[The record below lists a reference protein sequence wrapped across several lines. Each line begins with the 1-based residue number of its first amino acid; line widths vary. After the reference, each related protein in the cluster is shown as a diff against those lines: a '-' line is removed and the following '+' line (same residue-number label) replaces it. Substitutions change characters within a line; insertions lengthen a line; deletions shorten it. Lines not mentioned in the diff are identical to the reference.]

1 MDKLSGD
8 MNYELL
14 MKGIDGEVWS
24 LDLPLDAPAM
34 NYQTNNLAELKDRNA
49 SYSQRIS
56 LPRTTHNEQ
65 AFQFSFVIGS
75 GSYVPYMRF
84 PCQLFYEGAL
94 ISPVGAVLN
103 IVDVSDESIGIQ
115 IIGATADLFDTL
127 NNTDAKD
134 PGDGMFLLKW
144 YTDTMGQIERRLVG
158 PEGVKVLY
166 FWLYA
171 TLQKN
176 PNIPP
181 ISMEAIQ
188 QVRELD
194 KFYPHLNWYDLVT
207 WIFAREGYSLETDV
221 DPVDRDEMF
230 LPCTYPVLA
239 DNPNA
244 PKASGTGWI
253 QDPPIGTT
261 VGVVWQGFPG
271 VTLSDPV
278 AGRLLMGTVAGTFN
292 WMTLW
297 DTTITFSFSWSNISA
312 IRNGSVAVQVTH
324 YKNDGTSAIVLIRSW
339 SSGSSGSA
347 SVNIPMEAGEHIL
360 VSGSL
365 ATVNPSANQYDMRFP
380 VSITAPPVPETSP
393 GDKPQPGLT
402 YDLLASTGFK
412 SLGDIVK
419 AFFQLFGLTID
430 VNPATKVARAYSVQ
444 EFYNRRSSSGKNWS
458 DKLIKGKDT
467 KLTFQLS
474 NYAQSNEIKLEDN
487 KDNNVTDSYK
497 FSIPDVN
504 LQPTKLLFQIGF
516 LAGLNQTL
524 YDEDTT
530 DKVHTI
536 ANYPIWTVNR
546 GRVENGEM
554 TETTWEYN
562 ALSKPMVVHVNKS
575 DYMWPQVS
583 VGYTL
588 IRVRLFTAYFK
599 NLNYY
604 VPKYYDK
611 LINNILKRPKILQ
624 TQILLDSL
632 DIQSLDLFDPI
643 WLEEPG
649 FWFYVSKINNFQA
662 EKITKVDL
670 IRM

>member
-1 MDKLSGD
+1 

-24 LDLPLDAPAM
+24 LDLPFDAPAM
-34 NYQTNNLAELKDRNA
+34 NYQINNLAELKDRNA
-49 SYSQRIS
+49 LYSQRIS

-75 GSYVPYMRF
+75 GSYVPYMKF
-84 PCQLFYEGAL
+84 PCQLFCEGAL
-94 ISPVGAVLN
+94 ISPAGAVLN
-103 IVDVSDESIGIQ
+103 IIDVSDTSIGIQ
-115 IIGATADLFDTL
+115 ILGATADLFDTL

-134 PGDGMFLLKW
+134 PGTGMFLLKW
-144 YTDTMGQIERRLVG
+144 YTDTMGQAERYLSG
-158 PEGVKVLY
+158 PEESKVLY

-176 PNIPP
+176 PNVPP
-181 ISMEAIQ
+181 ISMEAIR

-207 WIFAREGYSLETDV
+207 WIFDRAGYSLETDV
-221 DPVDRDEMF
+221 DPVDRSEMF

-239 DNPNA
+239 DNPKA
-244 PKASGTGWI
+244 PKASGTGWV
-253 QDPPIGTT
+253 QDPPVGTK
-261 VGVVWQGFPG
+261 VGVIWEGYPG

-278 AGRLLMGTVAGTFN
+278 AGRLIIDPESETFS

-312 IRNGSVAVQVTH
+312 IQNGSVAVKVTH
-324 YKNDGTSAIVLIRSW
+324 YKNDGTSAVVLNRSW
-339 SSGSSGSA
+339 TSGSSGSV
-347 SVNIPMEAGEHIL
+347 SVDIPMEAGEHIL
-360 VSGSL
+360 VSGTLDVIRRPAS
-365 ATVNPSANQYDMRFP
+365 QFDMRFP
-380 VSITAPPVPETSP
+380 VSITAPPVPGTSP

-430 VNPATKVARAYSVQ
+430 VNPATKVARAYSVR

-458 DKLIKGKDT
+458 DKLIEGKDT

-474 NYAQSNEIKLEDN
+474 SYAQTNEIKLEDN

-516 LAGLNQTL
+516 LAGLNQGL
-524 YDEDTT
+524 YDWDTT
-530 DKVHTI
+530 NKVHTL
-536 ANYPIWTVNR
+536 ANYPIWTINR
-546 GRVENGEM
+546 GRMENGEM

-562 ALSKPMVVHVNKS
+562 ALSKPTVVHINKS

-588 IRVRLFTAYFK
+588 TRVRLYTAYFK

-632 DIQSLDLFDPI
+632 DIQSLDLFNPI
-643 WLEEPG
+643 WLEEHG

-662 EKITKVDL
+662 GKITKVDL

>member
-1 MDKLSGD
+1 

-14 MKGIDGEVWS
+14 MKGIDGKVWS

-34 NYQTNNLAELKDRNA
+34 NYQINNLAELKDRNA
-49 SYSQRIS
+49 SYSQRIN

-65 AFQFSFVIGS
+65 AFQFSFVVGS
-75 GSYVPYMRF
+75 GSGVPYMKF

-94 ISPVGAVLN
+94 ISPAGAVLS
-103 IVDVSDESIGIQ
+103 IVDVSDTSIGVQ
-115 IIGATADLFDTL
+115 ILGATVDLFDTL

-144 YTDTMGQIERRLVG
+144 YTDTMGQTERYLSG
-158 PEGVKVLY
+158 PEKAKVLY

-176 PNIPP
+176 PNFPP
-181 ISMEAIQ
+181 IAMEAIR
-188 QVRELD
+188 QVSEMD

-207 WIFAREGYSLETDV
+207 WIFDQAGYSLETDV
-221 DPVDRDEMF
+221 DLVDRAEMF

-239 DNPNA
+239 DNPKA
-244 PKASGTGWI
+244 PKASGIGWI
-253 QDPPIGTT
+253 RNPPIGTT
-261 VGVVWQGFPG
+261 GVTWKGSPG

-278 AGRLLMGTVAGTFN
+278 AGRLTIDPVPGSFN

-297 DTTITFSFSWSNISA
+297 DTTITFKLSWSNISA
-312 IRNGSVAVQVTH
+312 IQKSSVAVKVTH
-324 YKNDGTSAIVLIRSW
+324 YKNDGTSAVVLTRSW

-347 SVNIPMEAGEHIL
+347 SVDIQMEAGEHIL
-360 VSGSL
+360 VSGTL
-365 ATVNPSANQYDMRFP
+365 AMVVNPVNSFDMRFL

-419 AFFQLFGLTID
+419 AFVQLFGLTVD
-430 VNPATKVARAYSVQ
+430 VNPVTKVARAYSMQ

-474 NYAQSNEIKLEDN
+474 SYAQSNEIKLEDN

-516 LAGLNQTL
+516 LAGLNQRLHDSDITNKAHTL
-524 YDEDTT
+524 
-530 DKVHTI
+530 

-546 GRVENGEM
+546 GRMENGEM

-562 ALSKPMVVHVNKS
+562 VLSKPMVVHIDKS
-575 DYMWPQVS
+575 DFMRPKVK
-583 VGYTL
+583 VGRTL
-588 IRVRLFTAYFK
+588 TQVRLYTAYFK
-599 NLNYY
+599 KLKYY

-611 LINNILKRPKILQ
+611 LINNILKSPKILQ
-624 TQILLDSL
+624 VQILLDSL
-632 DIQSLDLFDPI
+632 DIQSLDLFNPI
-643 WLEEPG
+643 WLEEHG

-662 EKITKVDL
+662 GKIPKVDL

>member
-1 MDKLSGD
+1 

-14 MKGIDGEVWS
+14 MKGIDGKVWS

-34 NYQTNNLAELKDRNA
+34 NYQINNLAELKDRNA

-65 AFQFSFVIGS
+65 AFQFSFVVGS
-75 GSYVPYMRF
+75 GSSVPYMKF

-94 ISPVGAVLN
+94 ISPAGAVLN
-103 IVDVSDESIGIQ
+103 IVDVSDTSIGVQ
-115 IIGATADLFDTL
+115 ILGATVDLFDTL

-144 YTDTMGQIERRLVG
+144 YTDTMGQTERYLSG
-158 PEGVKVLY
+158 PEKAKVLY

-176 PNIPP
+176 PNFPP
-181 ISMEAIQ
+181 SAMEAIR
-188 QVRELD
+188 QVSELD

-207 WIFAREGYSLETDV
+207 WIFDRAGYSLETDV
-221 DPVDRDEMF
+221 DPVDRAEMF

-239 DNPNA
+239 DNPEA
-244 PKASGTGWI
+244 PKASGIGWI
-253 QDPPIGTT
+253 RNPSIGTT
-261 VGVVWQGFPG
+261 GVTWKGSPG
-271 VTLSDPV
+271 VTLKDPV
-278 AGRLLMGTVAGTFN
+278 AGRLTIGPQAGTFN

-297 DTTITFSFSWSNISA
+297 DTTITFRLSWSNISA
-312 IRNGSVAVQVTH
+312 IQKSSLVVKVTH
-324 YKNDGTSAIVLIRSW
+324 YKNDGTSAVVLTRSW

-347 SVNIPMEAGEHIL
+347 SVDIQMEAGEHIL

-365 ATVNPSANQYDMRFP
+365 AIATNPSNSFDMRFP

-419 AFFQLFGLTID
+419 AFVQLFGLTVDI
-430 VNPATKVARAYSVQ
+430 NPATKVARAYSIQ
-444 EFYNRRSSSGKNWS
+444 EFYNRQSSSGKNWS

-474 NYAQSNEIKLEDN
+474 SYAQSNEMKLEDN

-516 LAGLNQTL
+516 LAGLNQRL
-524 YDEDTT
+524 YDADITNKT
-530 DKVHTI
+530 HTL

-546 GRVENGEM
+546 GRMENGEV

-562 ALSKPMVVHVNKS
+562 VLSKPMVVRIDKS
-575 DYMWPQVS
+575 DYMRPKVR

-588 IRVRLFTAYFK
+588 TQVRLYTAYFR
-599 NLNYY
+599 NLGYY
-604 VPKYYDK
+604 VPKYYGK
-611 LINNILKRPKILQ
+611 LINNILKSPKILQ
-624 TQILLDSL
+624 AQILLDSL
-632 DIQSLDLFDPI
+632 DIQSLDLFNPI
-643 WLEEPG
+643 WLEEHG

-662 EKITKVDL
+662 GKISKVDL

>member
-1 MDKLSGD
+1 

-14 MKGIDGEVWS
+14 MKGIDGKVWS

-34 NYQTNNLAELKDRNA
+34 NYQINNLSELKDRNA
-49 SYSQRIS
+49 SYSHRIS

-65 AFQFSFVIGS
+65 AFQFSFVVGS
-75 GSYVPYMRF
+75 DSGVPYMKF

-94 ISPVGAVLN
+94 ISPAGAVLN
-103 IVDVSDESIGIQ
+103 IVDVSDTSIGVQ
-115 IIGATADLFDTL
+115 ILGATVDLFDTL

-144 YTDTMGQIERRLVG
+144 YTDTMGQTERYLSG
-158 PEGVKVLY
+158 PEKVKVLY

-176 PNIPP
+176 PSFPP
-181 ISMEAIQ
+181 FAMEAIR
-188 QVRELD
+188 QVSELD

-207 WIFAREGYSLETDV
+207 WIFDRAGYSLETDV
-221 DPVDRDEMF
+221 DPVDRAEMF

-239 DNPNA
+239 DNPKA
-244 PKASGTGWI
+244 PRASGIGWI
-253 QDPPIGTT
+253 QNPSVGTT
-261 VGVVWQGFPG
+261 GVIWRGSPG
-271 VTLSDPV
+271 VTLKDPV
-278 AGRLLMGTVAGTFN
+278 AGRLTIDSGSGTFN

-297 DTTITFSFSWSNISA
+297 DTTITFRFSWSNISD
-312 IRNGSVAVQVTH
+312 IQKSSVAVKVTH
-324 YKNDGTSAIVLIRSW
+324 YKNDGTSAVVLTRSW

-347 SVNIPMEAGEHIL
+347 SVDIQMEAGEHIL
-360 VSGSL
+360 VSGTL
-365 ATVNPSANQYDMRFP
+365 AMVVKPVDSFNMRFP

-419 AFFQLFGLTID
+419 AFVQLFGLTVD
-430 VNPATKVARAYSVQ
+430 VNPVTKVARAYSIR

-458 DKLIKGKDT
+458 DKLIKGEDT

-474 NYAQSNEIKLEDN
+474 SYAQSNEMKLEDN

-516 LAGLNQTL
+516 LAGLNQRLHDSAITNETHTL
-524 YDEDTT
+524 
-530 DKVHTI
+530 

-546 GRVENGEM
+546 GRMENGEM
-554 TETTWEYN
+554 IETTWEYN
-562 ALSKPMVVHVNKS
+562 VLSKPMVVHIDKS
-575 DYMWPQVS
+575 DFMRPKVK
-583 VGYTL
+583 VGRTLTQIRLYT
-588 IRVRLFTAYFK
+588 AHFK
-599 NLNYY
+599 NLKYY
-604 VPKYYDK
+604 VPKYYGK
-611 LINNILKRPKILQ
+611 LIHNILKRPKILQ
-624 TQILLDSL
+624 VQILLDSL
-632 DIQSLDLFDPI
+632 DIQSLDLFNPI
-643 WLEEPG
+643 WLEEHG
-649 FWFYVSKINNFQA
+649 FWFYVSKISNFQA
-662 EKITKVDL
+662 GKISKVDL

>member
-1 MDKLSGD
+1 

-34 NYQTNNLAELKDRNA
+34 NYQINNLAELKDRNA

-65 AFQFSFVIGS
+65 AFQFSFVVGS
-75 GSYVPYMRF
+75 GSYVPYMKF

-94 ISPVGAVLN
+94 ISPAGAVLN
-103 IVDVSDESIGIQ
+103 IVDVSDTSIGVQ
-115 IIGATADLFDTL
+115 ILGATTDLFDTL

-134 PGDGMFLLKW
+134 PGTGMFLLKW
-144 YTDTMGQIERRLVG
+144 YTDTMGQSKRYLSG
-158 PEGVKVLY
+158 PEESKVLY

-176 PNIPP
+176 PNSPP
-181 ISMEAIQ
+181 VSMEAIR

-207 WIFAREGYSLETDV
+207 WIFDRAGYSLETDV
-221 DPVDRDEMF
+221 DSVDRGEMF

-253 QDPPIGTT
+253 QDPPAGGLS
-261 VGVVWQGFPG
+261 GVIWQGYPG
-271 VTLSDPV
+271 VSLSDPV
-278 AGRLLMGTVAGTFN
+278 AGRLLINPIPGEFS
-292 WMTLW
+292 WMTIW
-297 DTTITFSFSWSNISA
+297 DTTITFSFSWSNPSA
-312 IRNGSVAVQVTH
+312 IQRGTVTVRVTH
-324 YKNDGTSAIVLIRSW
+324 YKNDGTSAIVLTKSW

-347 SVNIPMEAGEHIL
+347 SVNIPMEAGENIL
-360 VSGSL
+360 VSGTLVADNS
-365 ATVNPSANQYDMRFP
+365 TTDQYDMRFP
-380 VSITAPPVPETSP
+380 VSITAPIPPETSP
-393 GDKPQPGLT
+393 GDRPYPGLT

-419 AFFQLFGLTID
+419 TFFRLFGLTID
-430 VNPATKVARAYSVQ
+430 VNPATKVARAYSVR

-474 NYAQSNEIKLEDN
+474 SYAQSNEIKLEDN

-524 YDEDTT
+524 YDEDSTQ
-530 DKVHTI
+530 KVHTL
-536 ANYPIWTVNR
+536 ANYPIWTINR
-546 GRVENGEM
+546 GRMENGEM
-554 TETTWEYN
+554 TETTWEYE
-562 ALSKPMVVHVNKS
+562 ALSKPMVVHINKS
-575 DYMWPQVS
+575 DYMRPQVS
-583 VGYTL
+583 VGYALTS
-588 IRVRLFTAYFK
+588 VRLYTAYFK

-604 VPKYYDK
+604 VPKYYGK

-624 TQILLDSL
+624 AQILLDSL
-632 DIQSLDLFDPI
+632 DIQSLDLFNPI
-643 WLEEPG
+643 WLEEHG

-662 EKITKVDL
+662 GKITKVDL

>member
-1 MDKLSGD
+1 

-34 NYQTNNLAELKDRNA
+34 NYQINNLAELKDRNA

-65 AFQFSFVIGS
+65 AFQFSFEVGS
-75 GSYVPYMRF
+75 GSNVPYMRF

-94 ISPVGAVLN
+94 ISPAGAVLN
-103 IVDVSDESIGIQ
+103 IVDVSDTSIGVQ
-115 IIGATADLFDTL
+115 ILGATVDLFDTL

-144 YTDTMGQIERRLVG
+144 YTDTMGQTERYLSG
-158 PEGVKVLY
+158 PGEAKVLY

-176 PNIPP
+176 PNFPP
-181 ISMEAIQ
+181 FAMEAIR
-188 QVRELD
+188 QVSELD

-207 WIFAREGYSLETDV
+207 WIFVRAGYSLETDV
-221 DPVDRDEMF
+221 DPVDRDGMF

-239 DNPNA
+239 DD
-244 PKASGTGWI
+244 PKAPRASGIGWI
-253 QDPPIGTT
+253 RNPPVGTPT
-261 VGVVWQGFPG
+261 GVIWKGSPG

-278 AGRLLMGTVAGTFN
+278 AGRLTIGPESGTFS

-297 DTTITFSFSWSNISA
+297 DTTITFRFSWSNISA
-312 IRNGSVAVQVTH
+312 IQKSSVTVKVTH
-324 YKNDGTSAIVLIRSW
+324 YKNDGTSAVVLTRSW
-339 SSGSSGSA
+339 SSGSSGNV
-347 SVNIPMEAGEHIL
+347 SVDIQMEAGEHIL
-360 VSGSL
+360 VSGTL
-365 ATVNPSANQYDMRFP
+365 AIITNPGSSFDMRFP

-419 AFFQLFGLTID
+419 AFVQLFGLTVD
-430 VNPATKVARAYSVQ
+430 VNPVTKVARAYSIR

-474 NYAQSNEIKLEDN
+474 SYAQSNEIKLEDN

-516 LAGLNQTL
+516 LAGLNQSL
-524 YDEDTT
+524 YDAGTT
-530 DKVHTI
+530 NKIHTL
-536 ANYPIWTVNR
+536 ANYPIWTINR
-546 GRVENGEM
+546 GRMENGEVS
-554 TETTWEYN
+554 ETTWEYN
-562 ALSKPMVVHVNKS
+562 VLSKPMVVRIDKS
-575 DYMWPQVS
+575 DYMRPKVR
-583 VGYTL
+583 VGHTTTQ
-588 IRVRLFTAYFK
+588 VRLYTAYFK
-599 NLNYY
+599 NLKYY

-624 TQILLDSL
+624 AQILLDSL
-632 DIQSLDLFDPI
+632 DIQSLDLFNPI
-643 WLEEPG
+643 WLEEHG

-662 EKITKVDL
+662 GKIPKVDL
-670 IRM
+670 IQM

>member
-1 MDKLSGD
+1 

-24 LDLPLDAPAM
+24 LDLPFDAPAM
-34 NYQTNNLAELKDRNA
+34 NYQINNLSELKDRNA
-49 SYSQRIS
+49 SYSQRIR

-65 AFQFSFVIGS
+65 AFRFSSVIGA
-75 GSYVPYMRF
+75 GSDVPYMKF

-94 ISPVGAVLN
+94 ISPAGAVLN
-103 IVDVSDESIGIQ
+103 IVDVSDTSIGIQ
-115 IIGATADLFDTL
+115 ILGATADLFDTL

-134 PGDGMFLLKW
+134 PGTGMFLLRW
-144 YTDTMGQIERRLVG
+144 YTDTMGQTERYLSG
-158 PEGVKVLY
+158 PEESKVLF

-171 TLQKN
+171 TLLKN
-176 PNIPP
+176 SNMPPNP
-181 ISMEAIQ
+181 MEAIR
-188 QVRELD
+188 QVREMD

-207 WIFAREGYSLETDV
+207 WIFDRAGYSLETDV
-221 DPVDRDEMF
+221 DSVDRSEMF

-253 QDPPIGTT
+253 REPPIGTT
-261 VGVVWQGFPG
+261 VGVIWQGSPG
-271 VTLSDPV
+271 GTLRDPV
-278 AGRLLMGTVAGTFN
+278 AGRLRMGTESGTFR

-297 DTTITFSFSWSNISA
+297 DTTITFRFSWSNISA
-312 IRNGSVAVQVTH
+312 IRNGSVTVRVTQ
-324 YKNDGTSAIVLIRSW
+324 YKNDGTSVIVLTRSW

-347 SVNIPMEAGEHIL
+347 SVAIPMEAGEHIL

-365 ATVNPSANQYDMRFP
+365 TTVDPSVNQYDMRFP
-380 VSITAPPVPETSP
+380 VSITAPPVPGTSP

-419 AFFQLFGLTID
+419 AFFQLFGLIID
-430 VNPATKVARAYSVQ
+430 VNPTTKVARAYSVK

-458 DKLIKGKDT
+458 DKLIKSEDT
-467 KLTFQLS
+467 KLTFQLTS
-474 NYAQSNEIKLEDN
+474 YARTNEIKLEDN

-516 LAGLNQTL
+516 LAGLNRTL
-524 YDEDTT
+524 YDRDST
-530 DKVHTI
+530 DKIHTL
-536 ANYPIWTVNR
+536 ANYPIWTFNKGR
-546 GRVENGEM
+546 GENGEM

-562 ALSKPMVVHVNKS
+562 ALSKPMVVRINKS

-583 VGYTL
+583 VGYIH
-588 IRVRLFTAYFK
+588 IRVRLYTAYFQSLK
-599 NLNYY
+599 YY
-604 VPKYYDK
+604 IPKYYDK

-632 DIQSLDLFDPI
+632 DIQSLDLFNPI
-643 WLEEPG
+643 WLEEHG
-649 FWFYVSKINNFQA
+649 FWFYVSKINNFRA
-662 EKITKVDL
+662 GKITVVDL

>member
-1 MDKLSGD
+1 

-14 MKGIDGEVWS
+14 MKDIDGEVWS

-34 NYQTNNLAELKDRNA
+34 NYQINNLAELKDRNA

-65 AFQFSFVIGS
+65 AFQFSFVVGS
-75 GSYVPYMRF
+75 GSGVPYTRF

-94 ISPVGAVLN
+94 ISPAGAVLN
-103 IVDVSDESIGIQ
+103 IVDVSDTSIGVQ
-115 IIGATADLFDTL
+115 IIGATVDLFDTL

-144 YTDTMGQIERRLVG
+144 YTDTMGQTERYLSG
-158 PEGVKVLY
+158 SGEAKVLY

-176 PNIPP
+176 PNFPP
-181 ISMEAIQ
+181 FAMEAIR
-188 QVRELD
+188 QVSELD

-207 WIFAREGYSLETDV
+207 WIFDRAGYSLETDV
-221 DPVDRDEMF
+221 DPVDRDGMF

-239 DNPNA
+239 DNPKA
-244 PKASGTGWI
+244 PRASGIGWI
-253 QDPPIGTT
+253 RNPPIGTPT
-261 VGVVWQGFPG
+261 GVIWKGSPG
-271 VTLSDPV
+271 VTLNDPV
-278 AGRLLMGTVAGTFN
+278 SGRLTIGPGSGAFS

-297 DTTITFSFSWSNISA
+297 DTTITFRFSWSNISA
-312 IRNGSVAVQVTH
+312 IQKSSVSVKVTH
-324 YKNDGTSAIVLIRSW
+324 YKNDGTSAVVLTRSW

-347 SVNIPMEAGEHIL
+347 SVDIQMEAGEHIL
-360 VSGSL
+360 VSGTL
-365 ATVNPSANQYDMRFP
+365 AIITNPGSSFDLRFP

-419 AFFQLFGLTID
+419 AFVQLFGLTVD
-430 VNPATKVARAYSVQ
+430 VNPVTKVARAYSVQ

-474 NYAQSNEIKLEDN
+474 SYAQSNEIKLEDN

-516 LAGLNQTL
+516 LAGLNQSL
-524 YDEDTT
+524 YDADTT
-530 DKVHTI
+530 NKTHTL

-546 GRVENGEM
+546 GRMENGEV

-562 ALSKPMVVHVNKS
+562 VLSKPMVVHIDKS
-575 DYMWPQVS
+575 DYMRPKVR
-583 VGYTL
+583 VGYT
-588 IRVRLFTAYFK
+588 ITQVRLYTAYFK
-599 NLNYY
+599 KLKYY
-604 VPKYYDK
+604 VPKYYGK

-624 TQILLDSL
+624 VQILLDSF
-632 DIQSLDLFDPI
+632 DIQSLDLFNPI
-643 WLEEPG
+643 WLEEHG

-662 EKITKVDL
+662 GKISKVDL

>member
-1 MDKLSGD
+1 

-34 NYQTNNLAELKDRNA
+34 NYQINNLAELKDRNA

-65 AFQFSFVIGS
+65 AFQFSFVVGS
-75 GSYVPYMRF
+75 GSNVPYMKF

-94 ISPVGAVLN
+94 ISPAGAVLN
-103 IVDVSDESIGIQ
+103 IVDISDTSIGVQ
-115 IIGATADLFDTL
+115 ILGAIVDLFDTL

-134 PGDGMFLLKW
+134 PGTGMFLLKW
-144 YTDTMGQIERRLVG
+144 YTDTMGRSERYLSG
-158 PEGVKVLY
+158 PEESKVLY

-176 PNIPP
+176 PNMPP
-181 ISMEAIQ
+181 ISTEAIQ
-188 QVRELD
+188 EVRELD

-207 WIFAREGYSLETDV
+207 WIFDREGYSLETDV
-221 DPVDRDEMF
+221 DPVDRAEMF

-239 DNPNA
+239 DNPNV
-244 PKASGTGWI
+244 PEASGTGWI
-253 QDPPIGTT
+253 RDTPSGGL
-261 VGVVWQGFPG
+261 VGVTWQGSPG

-278 AGRLLMGTVAGTFN
+278 AGRLTIDTIPGEFS
-292 WMTLW
+292 WMTIW
-297 DTTITFSFSWSNISA
+297 DTTITFSFSWSNTSA
-312 IRNGSVAVQVTH
+312 IQRGTVIVRVTH
-324 YKNDGTSAIVLIRSW
+324 YKNDGTDAIVLSRSW
-339 SSGSSGSA
+339 TSGSSGSV
-347 SVNIPMEAGEHIL
+347 SVDIPMEAGEHIL
-360 VSGSL
+360 VYGSL
-365 ATVNPSANQYDMRFP
+365 LAGNFSTDQYDMRFP
-380 VSITAPPVPETSP
+380 VSITAPIPPETSP
-393 GDKPQPGLT
+393 GDKPYPGLT

-419 AFFQLFGLTID
+419 AFFQLFGLTVD
-430 VNPATKVARAYSVQ
+430 VDPTAKVTRAYSIR

-474 NYAQSNEIKLEDN
+474 SYAQSNEIKLEDN

-524 YDEDTT
+524 YDAGSTQRL
-530 DKVHTI
+530 HTL
-536 ANYPIWTVNR
+536 ANYPIWTINR
-546 GRVENGEM
+546 GQMENGEM

-562 ALSKPMVVHVNKS
+562 VLSKPMVVHINKS
-575 DYMWPQVS
+575 DYLRPQVS

-588 IRVRLFTAYFK
+588 TPIRLYTACFK
-599 NLNYY
+599 SLNYY
-604 VPKYYDK
+604 VPKYYGK

-632 DIQSLDLFDPI
+632 DIQSLDLFNPV
-643 WLEEPG
+643 WLEEHG

-662 EKITKVDL
+662 GKITKVDL

>member
-1 MDKLSGD
+1 

-34 NYQTNNLAELKDRNA
+34 NYQINNLAELKDRNA

-65 AFQFSFVIGS
+65 AFQFSFVVGS
-75 GSYVPYMRF
+75 GSGVPYMKF

-94 ISPVGAVLN
+94 ISPAGAVLN
-103 IVDVSDESIGIQ
+103 IVDVSDTSIGVQ
-115 IIGATADLFDTL
+115 ILGATVDLFDTL

-144 YTDTMGQIERRLVG
+144 YTDTMGQTERYLSG
-158 PEGVKVLY
+158 PGEVKVLY

-176 PNIPP
+176 PNFPP
-181 ISMEAIQ
+181 FAMEAIR
-188 QVRELD
+188 QVGELD

-207 WIFAREGYSLETDV
+207 WIFDRAGYSLETNV
-221 DPVDRDEMF
+221 DPVDRAEMF

-239 DNPNA
+239 DNPKA
-244 PKASGTGWI
+244 PRASGIGWI
-253 QDPPIGTT
+253 RDFT
-261 VGVVWQGFPG
+261 VGTPSGVIWKGSPG
-271 VTLSDPV
+271 VTLKDPV
-278 AGRLLMGTVAGTFN
+278 AGRLTIGPKSGTFS

-297 DTTITFSFSWSNISA
+297 DTTITFRFSWSNISA
-312 IRNGSVAVQVTH
+312 IQKSRVAVEVTH
-324 YKNDGTSAIVLIRSW
+324 YKNDGTSAVVLTRFW
-339 SSGSSGSA
+339 STGSAGSA
-347 SVNIPMEAGEHIL
+347 SVDIQMEAGEHIL
-360 VSGSL
+360 VSGTLSVI
-365 ATVNPSANQYDMRFP
+365 TNPDSSFDMRFP

-419 AFFQLFGLTID
+419 AFVQLFGLTVD
-430 VNPATKVARAYSVQ
+430 VNPVTKVARAYSIQ

-474 NYAQSNEIKLEDN
+474 SYAQSNEIKLEDN

-516 LAGLNQTL
+516 LAGLNQKL
-524 YDEDTT
+524 YDTGNT
-530 DKVHTI
+530 NKTHTL
-536 ANYPIWTVNR
+536 ANYPIWTINR
-546 GRVENGEM
+546 GRMENGEM
-554 TETTWEYN
+554 IEPTWEYN
-562 ALSKPMVVHVNKS
+562 VLSKPMVVRIDKS
-575 DYMWPQVS
+575 DYMRPGVR

-588 IRVRLFTAYFK
+588 TRVRLYTAYFK

-624 TQILLDSL
+624 VQILLDSL
-632 DIQSLDLFDPI
+632 DIQSLDLFNPI
-643 WLEEPG
+643 WLEEHG

-662 EKITKVDL
+662 GKIPKVDL

>member
-1 MDKLSGD
+1 

-14 MKGIDGEVWS
+14 MRGIDGEVWS

-34 NYQTNNLAELKDRNA
+34 NYQINNLAELKDRNA

-65 AFQFSFVIGS
+65 AFQFSFVVGS
-75 GSYVPYMRF
+75 GSYVPYMKF

-94 ISPVGAVLN
+94 ISPAGAVLN
-103 IVDVSDESIGIQ
+103 IVDVSDTSIGIQ
-115 IIGATADLFDTL
+115 ILGATADLFDTL

-134 PGDGMFLLKW
+134 PGTGMFLLKW
-144 YTDTMGQIERRLVG
+144 YTDTMGQAERYLSG
-158 PEGVKVLY
+158 PEESVVLY

-176 PNIPP
+176 PNVPP
-181 ISMEAIQ
+181 ISMEAIR
-188 QVRELD
+188 QVCELD

-207 WIFAREGYSLETDV
+207 WILDQAGYSLETDV
-221 DPVDRDEMF
+221 DPVDRSEMF

-253 QDPPIGTT
+253 QDPPIGTI
-261 VGVVWQGFPG
+261 VGVIWQGYPG

-278 AGRLLMGTVAGTFN
+278 AGRLMMGTVSGTFS

-324 YKNDGTSAIVLIRSW
+324 YKNDGTSAIVLTRSW

-347 SVNIPMEAGEHIL
+347 SVDIPMEAGEHIL

-365 ATVNPSANQYDMRFP
+365 TTVNPSANQYDMRFP

-430 VNPATKVARAYSVQ
+430 VNSATKVARAYSVR

-474 NYAQSNEIKLEDN
+474 SYAQSNEIKLEDN

-524 YDEDTT
+524 YDEDSTSKT
-530 DKVHTI
+530 HTL
-536 ANYPIWTVNR
+536 ANYPIWTINR
-546 GRVENGEM
+546 GRMENGEM

-562 ALSKPMVVHVNKS
+562 ALSKPMVVHINKS

-588 IRVRLFTAYFK
+588 TRVRLYPAYFK

-632 DIQSLDLFDPI
+632 DIQSLDLFNPV
-643 WLEEPG
+643 WLEEHG

-662 EKITKVDL
+662 GKITKVDL

>member
-1 MDKLSGD
+1 

-34 NYQTNNLAELKDRNA
+34 NYQINNLAELKDRNV

-65 AFQFSFVIGS
+65 AFQFSFVVGS
-75 GSYVPYMRF
+75 GSGVPYMKF

-94 ISPVGAVLN
+94 ISPAGAVLN
-103 IVDVSDESIGIQ
+103 IVDVSDTSIGVQ
-115 IIGATADLFDTL
+115 ILGATVDLFDTL

-144 YTDTMGQIERRLVG
+144 YTDTMGQTERYLSG
-158 PEGVKVLY
+158 PGEVKVLY

-176 PNIPP
+176 PNFPP
-181 ISMEAIQ
+181 FAMEAIR

-207 WIFAREGYSLETDV
+207 WIFDRAGYSLETDV
-221 DPVDRDEMF
+221 DLVDRAGMF

-239 DNPNA
+239 DNPKA
-244 PKASGTGWI
+244 PRASGIGWI
-253 QDPPIGTT
+253 RNFT
-261 VGVVWQGFPG
+261 VGTPARVIWEGSPG

-278 AGRLLMGTVAGTFN
+278 AGRLKIGPESGTFS

-297 DTTITFSFSWSNISA
+297 DTTITFRFSWSNISA
-312 IRNGSVAVQVTH
+312 IRNSSVAVKVTH
-324 YKNDGTSAIVLIRSW
+324 YKNDGTSAVVLTRSW
-339 SSGSSGSA
+339 STGSSGSA
-347 SVNIPMEAGEHIL
+347 SVDIQMEAGEHIL
-360 VSGSL
+360 VSGTL
-365 ATVNPSANQYDMRFP
+365 AVITNPVSSFDMRFP

-419 AFFQLFGLTID
+419 AFVQLFGLTVD
-430 VNPATKVARAYSVQ
+430 VNPATKVARAYSIQ
-444 EFYNRRSSSGKNWS
+444 EFYNRQSSSGKNWS

-474 NYAQSNEIKLEDN
+474 SYAQANEIKLEDN

-516 LAGLNQTL
+516 LAGLNQKL
-524 YDEDTT
+524 YDADTT
-530 DKVHTI
+530 NKTHTL
-536 ANYPIWTVNR
+536 ANYPIWTINR
-546 GRVENGEM
+546 GRMENGEV

-562 ALSKPMVVHVNKS
+562 VLSKPMVVHIDRS
-575 DYMWPQVS
+575 DYMRPVVR
-583 VGYTL
+583 VGYTRTQ
-588 IRVRLFTAYFK
+588 IRLYTAYFK

-624 TQILLDSL
+624 VQILLDSL
-632 DIQSLDLFDPI
+632 DIQSLDLFNPI
-643 WLEEPG
+643 WLEEHG

-662 EKITKVDL
+662 GKIPKVDL

>member
-1 MDKLSGD
+1 

-34 NYQTNNLAELKDRNA
+34 NYQINNLAELKDRNA

-65 AFQFSFVIGS
+65 AFQFSFVVGS
-75 GSYVPYMRF
+75 GSCVPYMKF

-94 ISPVGAVLN
+94 ISPAGAVLN
-103 IVDVSDESIGIQ
+103 IVDVSDTSIGVQ
-115 IIGATADLFDTL
+115 ILGATVDLFDTL

-144 YTDTMGQIERRLVG
+144 YTNTMGQTERYLSG
-158 PEGVKVLY
+158 PGEVKVLY

-176 PNIPP
+176 PNFPP
-181 ISMEAIQ
+181 FAMEAIR
-188 QVRELD
+188 QVGELD

-207 WIFAREGYSLETDV
+207 WIFDRAGYSLETDV
-221 DPVDRDEMF
+221 DPVDRAEMF

-239 DNPNA
+239 DNPKA
-244 PKASGTGWI
+244 PRASGIGWI
-253 QDPPIGTT
+253 RNFT
-261 VGVVWQGFPG
+261 VGTPAGVIWKGSPG

-278 AGRLLMGTVAGTFN
+278 AGRLTIGLKSGTFN

-297 DTTITFSFSWSNISA
+297 DTTITFRFSWSNISA
-312 IRNGSVAVQVTH
+312 IQNSRVAVEVTH
-324 YKNDGTSAIVLIRSW
+324 YKNDGTSAVVLTRSW
-339 SSGSSGSA
+339 STGSSGSA
-347 SVNIPMEAGEHIL
+347 SVDIQMEAGEHIL
-360 VSGSL
+360 VSGTL
-365 ATVNPSANQYDMRFP
+365 AVITNPVSSFDMRFP

-419 AFFQLFGLTID
+419 AFVQLFGLTVD
-430 VNPATKVARAYSVQ
+430 VNPVTKVARAYSIQ

-474 NYAQSNEIKLEDN
+474 SYAQSNEIKLEDN

-516 LAGLNQTL
+516 LAGLNQKL
-524 YDEDTT
+524 YDADTT
-530 DKVHTI
+530 NKTHTL
-536 ANYPIWTVNR
+536 ANYPIWTINR
-546 GRVENGEM
+546 DRMENGEM

-562 ALSKPMVVHVNKS
+562 VLSKPMVVHIDKS
-575 DYMWPQVS
+575 DYMRPVVR
-583 VGYTL
+583 VGYT
-588 IRVRLFTAYFK
+588 RTQVRLYTAYFK

-624 TQILLDSL
+624 VQILLDSL
-632 DIQSLDLFDPI
+632 DIQSLDLFNPI
-643 WLEEPG
+643 WLEEHG

-662 EKITKVDL
+662 GKIPKVDL

>member
-1 MDKLSGD
+1 

-34 NYQTNNLAELKDRNA
+34 NYQINNLAELKDRNA

-65 AFQFSFVIGS
+65 AFQFSFGIGS
-75 GSYVPYMRF
+75 GSHVPYMKF

-94 ISPVGAVLN
+94 ISPAGAVLN
-103 IVDVSDESIGIQ
+103 IVDVSDTSIGVQ

-134 PGDGMFLLKW
+134 PGTGMFLLKW
-144 YTDTMGQIERRLVG
+144 YTDTMGQAERYLSG
-158 PEGVKVLY
+158 PEESRVLY

-176 PNIPP
+176 PNMPP
-181 ISMEAIQ
+181 VFMEAIR

-207 WIFAREGYSLETDV
+207 WIFDREGYSLETDV
-221 DPVDRDEMF
+221 DPVDRSEMF

-239 DNPNA
+239 DNPNV

-253 QDPPIGTT
+253 KDTPPGGLA
-261 VGVVWQGFPG
+261 GVIWQGSPG

-278 AGRLLMGTVAGTFN
+278 AGRLIINTIPGEFS
-292 WMTLW
+292 WMTIW
-297 DTTITFSFSWSNISA
+297 DTTITFSFSWSNTSA
-312 IRNGSVAVQVTH
+312 IQRGTVAVRVTH
-324 YKNDGTSAIVLIRSW
+324 YKNDGTNAIVLTRSW
-339 SSGSSGSA
+339 TSGSYGSV
-347 SVNIPMEAGEHIL
+347 SVDIPMEAGEHIL
-360 VSGSL
+360 VSGTL
-365 ATVNPSANQYDMRFP
+365 IAGNFTTDQYDMRFP
-380 VSITAPPVPETSP
+380 VSITAPIPRETSP
-393 GDKPQPGLT
+393 GGRPYPGLT

-430 VNPATKVARAYSVQ
+430 VNPATKVARAYSVR

-474 NYAQSNEIKLEDN
+474 SYAQSNEIKLEDN

-497 FSIPDVN
+497 FSIQDVN

-524 YDEDTT
+524 YDEYTQRS
-530 DKVHTI
+530 HTL
-536 ANYPIWTVNR
+536 ANYPIWTINR
-546 GRVENGEM
+546 GRMENGEM

-562 ALSKPMVVHVNKS
+562 ALNKPMVVHINKS
-575 DYMWPQVS
+575 DYMEPKVS
-583 VGYTL
+583 VGYALTQ
-588 IRVRLFTAYFK
+588 VRLYTARFK
-599 NLNYY
+599 SLNYY
-604 VPKYYDK
+604 VPKYYGK
-611 LINNILKRPKILQ
+611 LIDNILKRPKILQ

-632 DIQSLDLFDPI
+632 DIQSLDLFNPI
-643 WLEEPG
+643 WLEEHG

-662 EKITKVDL
+662 GKITKVDL

>member
-1 MDKLSGD
+1 

-14 MKGIDGEVWS
+14 MKGIDGKVWS

-34 NYQTNNLAELKDRNA
+34 NYQINNLAELKDRNA

-65 AFQFSFVIGS
+65 AFQFSFVVGS
-75 GSYVPYMRF
+75 GSGVPYMKF

-94 ISPVGAVLN
+94 ISPAGAVLN
-103 IVDVSDESIGIQ
+103 IVDVSDTSIGVQ
-115 IIGATADLFDTL
+115 ILGATVDLFDTL

-144 YTDTMGQIERRLVG
+144 YTDTMGQTERYLSG
-158 PEGVKVLY
+158 PEKAKVLY

-176 PNIPP
+176 PNFPP
-181 ISMEAIQ
+181 FAMEAIR
-188 QVRELD
+188 QVSELD

-207 WIFAREGYSLETDV
+207 WIFDRAGYSLETDV
-221 DPVDRDEMF
+221 DPVDRAEMF

-239 DNPNA
+239 DNPKA
-244 PKASGTGWI
+244 PKASGIGWI
-253 QDPPIGTT
+253 RNPSIGST
-261 VGVVWQGFPG
+261 GVIWKGSPG

-278 AGRLLMGTVAGTFN
+278 AGRLTIDPVPGTFS
-292 WMTLW
+292 WMALW
-297 DTTITFSFSWSNISA
+297 DTTITFKFSWSNISA
-312 IRNGSVAVQVTH
+312 IQKSSVTVKVTH
-324 YKNDGTSAIVLIRSW
+324 YKNDGTSAVVLTRSW

-347 SVNIPMEAGEHIL
+347 SVDIQMEAGEHML
-360 VSGSL
+360 VSGTL
-365 ATVNPSANQYDMRFP
+365 GMVTNPVGSFDMRFP

-419 AFFQLFGLTID
+419 AFVQLFGLTVDI
-430 VNPATKVARAYSVQ
+430 NPVTKVARAYSIQ
-444 EFYNRRSSSGKNWS
+444 EFYNRQSSSGKNWS

-474 NYAQSNEIKLEDN
+474 SYAQSNEMKLEDN

-516 LAGLNQTL
+516 LAGLNQSL
-524 YDEDTT
+524 YDSATT
-530 DKVHTI
+530 NETHTL

-546 GRVENGEM
+546 GRMEDGKM
-554 TETTWEYN
+554 TKTTWEYN
-562 ALSKPMVVHVNKS
+562 VLSKPMVVHIDKS
-575 DYMWPQVS
+575 DYMRPRVK
-583 VGYTL
+583 VGSTL
-588 IRVRLFTAYFK
+588 TQVRLYTAYFK
-599 NLNYY
+599 KLNYY

-624 TQILLDSL
+624 VQILLDSL
-632 DIQSLDLFDPI
+632 DIQSLDLFNPI
-643 WLEEPG
+643 WLEEHG
-649 FWFYVSKINNFQA
+649 FWFYVSKISNFQA
-662 EKITKVDL
+662 GKIAKVDL

>member
-1 MDKLSGD
+1 

-14 MKGIDGEVWS
+14 MKGIDGKVWS

-34 NYQTNNLAELKDRNA
+34 NYQINNLAELKDRNA

-65 AFQFSFVIGS
+65 AFQFSFVVGS
-75 GSYVPYMRF
+75 GSSVPYMKF

-94 ISPVGAVLN
+94 ISPAGAVLN
-103 IVDVSDESIGIQ
+103 IVDVSDTSIGVQ
-115 IIGATADLFDTL
+115 ILGATVDLFDTL

-144 YTDTMGQIERRLVG
+144 YTNTMGQTERYLSG
-158 PEGVKVLY
+158 PEKAKVLY

-176 PNIPP
+176 PSFPP
-181 ISMEAIQ
+181 FAMEAIR
-188 QVRELD
+188 QVSELD

-207 WIFAREGYSLETDV
+207 WIFDRAGYSLETDV
-221 DPVDRDEMF
+221 DPVDRAEMF

-239 DNPNA
+239 DNPKA
-244 PKASGTGWI
+244 PRASGTGWI
-253 QDPPIGTT
+253 RNPSIGTT
-261 VGVVWQGFPG
+261 GVTWKGSPG
-271 VTLSDPV
+271 ITLSDPV
-278 AGRLLMGTVAGTFN
+278 AGRLTIGPQAGTFN

-297 DTTITFSFSWSNISA
+297 DTTITFRSSWSNISA
-312 IRNGSVAVQVTH
+312 IQKCSLAVKVTH
-324 YKNDGTSAIVLIRSW
+324 YKNDGTSAVVLTRSW

-347 SVNIPMEAGEHIL
+347 SVDIQMEAGEYIL

-365 ATVNPSANQYDMRFP
+365 AIVTNPSNSFDMRFP

-419 AFFQLFGLTID
+419 AFVQLFGLTVD
-430 VNPATKVARAYSVQ
+430 VNPATKVARAYSIR

-474 NYAQSNEIKLEDN
+474 SYAQSNEMKLEDN

-516 LAGLNQTL
+516 LAGLNQRL
-524 YDEDTT
+524 YDADITNKT
-530 DKVHTI
+530 HTL

-546 GRVENGEM
+546 GRRENGEV

-562 ALSKPMVVHVNKS
+562 VLSKPMVVRIDKS
-575 DYMWPQVS
+575 DYMRPKVR
-583 VGYTL
+583 VGYTVTQ
-588 IRVRLFTAYFK
+588 VRLYPAYFR

-604 VPKYYDK
+604 VPKYYGK
-611 LINNILKRPKILQ
+611 LINNILKSPKILQ
-624 TQILLDSL
+624 AQILLDSL
-632 DIQSLDLFDPI
+632 DIQSLDLFNPI
-643 WLEEPG
+643 WLEEHG

-662 EKITKVDL
+662 GKIPKVDL

>member
-1 MDKLSGD
+1 

-34 NYQTNNLAELKDRNA
+34 NYQINNLAELKDRNA

-75 GSYVPYMRF
+75 SSYVPYMKF

-94 ISPVGAVLN
+94 ISPAGAVLN
-103 IVDVSDESIGIQ
+103 IVDVSDTSIGVQ
-115 IIGATADLFDTL
+115 ILGAITDLFDTL

-134 PGDGMFLLKW
+134 PGTGMFLLKW
-144 YTDTMGQIERRLVG
+144 YTDTMGQSERYLSG
-158 PEGVKVLY
+158 PEESKVLY

-176 PNIPP
+176 PNMPP
-181 ISMEAIQ
+181 ISTEAIQ
-188 QVRELD
+188 EVRELD

-207 WIFAREGYSLETDV
+207 WIFDRAGYSLETDV
-221 DPVDRDEMF
+221 DSVDRSEMF

-239 DNPNA
+239 DNPNV

-253 QDPPIGTT
+253 RDTPPGGLA
-261 VGVVWQGFPG
+261 GVTWQGSPG
-271 VTLSDPV
+271 VTLRDPV
-278 AGRLLMGTVAGTFN
+278 AGRLTIDPIPGEFS

-297 DTTITFSFSWSNISA
+297 DTTITFSFSWSNTSA
-312 IRNGSVAVQVTH
+312 IQRGTVAVRVTH
-324 YKNDGTSAIVLIRSW
+324 YKNDGTSAIVLTRSW

-347 SVNIPMEAGEHIL
+347 SVDIPMEAGEHIL

-365 ATVNPSANQYDMRFP
+365 VAGNFTTDQYDMRFP
-380 VSITAPPVPETSP
+380 VSITAPIPPETSP
-393 GDKPQPGLT
+393 GDRPYPGLT

-474 NYAQSNEIKLEDN
+474 SYAQSNEIKLEDN

-524 YDEDTT
+524 YDAGSTQRL
-530 DKVHTI
+530 HTL
-536 ANYPIWTVNR
+536 ANYPIWTINR
-546 GRVENGEM
+546 GRMENGEM

-562 ALSKPMVVHVNKS
+562 ALSKPMVVHINKS
-575 DYMWPQVS
+575 DYLRPQVS

-588 IRVRLFTAYFK
+588 TPIRLYTAYFK

-632 DIQSLDLFDPI
+632 DIQSLDLFNPI
-643 WLEEPG
+643 WLEEHG

-662 EKITKVDL
+662 GKITKVDL

>member
-1 MDKLSGD
+1 

-34 NYQTNNLAELKDRNA
+34 NYQINNLAELKDRNA

-75 GSYVPYMRF
+75 GSYVPYMKF
-84 PCQLFYEGAL
+84 PCQLFYDGAL

-103 IVDVSDESIGIQ
+103 IVDVSDTSIGVQ
-115 IIGATADLFDTL
+115 ILGATADLFDTL

-144 YTDTMGQIERRLVG
+144 YTDTMGQTERYLSG
-158 PEGVKVLY
+158 PEEVKVLY

-176 PNIPP
+176 PNVPP
-181 ISMEAIQ
+181 VSMEAIS

-207 WIFAREGYSLETDV
+207 WIFDRAGYSLETDV
-221 DPVDRDEMF
+221 DPVDRAEMF

-239 DNPNA
+239 DNPKA
-244 PKASGTGWI
+244 PKASGTGWV
-253 QDPPIGTT
+253 QDPAVGTT
-261 VGVVWQGFPG
+261 VGVIWEGYPG

-278 AGRLLMGTVAGTFN
+278 AGRLIIGTESGTFS

-297 DTTITFSFSWSNISA
+297 DTTITFSFSWSNISV
-312 IRNGSVAVQVTH
+312 IQNGVVAVKVTH
-324 YKNDGTSAIVLIRSW
+324 YKNDGTSAVVLNRSW
-339 SSGSSGSA
+339 TSGSSGSV
-347 SVNIPMEAGEHIL
+347 SVDIPMEAGEHIL
-360 VSGSL
+360 VAGTL
-365 ATVNPSANQYDMRFP
+365 AVIRRPASQFDMRFP

-474 NYAQSNEIKLEDN
+474 SYAQSNEIKLEDN

-516 LAGLNQTL
+516 LAGLNQDL
-524 YDEDTT
+524 YDADTT
-530 DKVHTI
+530 NKIHTL
-536 ANYPIWTVNR
+536 ANYPIWTINR
-546 GRVENGEM
+546 GRMENGEM

-562 ALSKPMVVHVNKS
+562 ALSKPMVVHINKS

-583 VGYTL
+583 VGYSLT
-588 IRVRLFTAYFK
+588 RVRLYTAYFK

-624 TQILLDSL
+624 TQILLDLL
-632 DIQSLDLFDPI
+632 DIQSLDLFNPI
-643 WLEEPG
+643 WLEEHG

-662 EKITKVDL
+662 GKITKVDL

>member
-1 MDKLSGD
+1 

-14 MKGIDGEVWS
+14 MKGIDGDVWS

-34 NYQTNNLAELKDRNA
+34 NYQINNLAELKDRNA

-75 GSYVPYMRF
+75 GSDVPYMKF

-103 IVDVSDESIGIQ
+103 IVDVSDTSIGIQ
-115 IIGATADLFDTL
+115 ILGATADLFDTL

-134 PGDGMFLLKW
+134 PGTGMFLLKW
-144 YTDTMGQIERRLVG
+144 YTDTMGQAERYLSG
-158 PEGVKVLY
+158 TEESKVLY

-176 PNIPP
+176 PNVPP
-181 ISMEAIQ
+181 ISMEAIR

-207 WIFAREGYSLETDV
+207 WIFDRAGYSLETDV
-221 DPVDRDEMF
+221 DSVDRSEMF

-239 DNPNA
+239 DNLNV

-253 QDPPIGTT
+253 QDPPIGAI
-261 VGVVWQGFPG
+261 VGVTWQGYPG
-271 VTLSDPV
+271 VTLSDPI
-278 AGRLLMGTVAGTFN
+278 AGRLRMGSVAGTFS
-292 WMTLW
+292 WVTLW
-297 DTTITFSFSWSNISA
+297 DTTITFSFAWSNISV
-312 IRNGSVAVQVTH
+312 IRNDSVTVQVTH
-324 YKNDGTSAIVLIRSW
+324 YKNDGTSVIVLTRSW
-339 SSGSSGSA
+339 SSESSGSV
-347 SVNIPMEAGEHIL
+347 SVDIQMEAGEHIL
-360 VSGSL
+360 VDGSL
-365 ATVNPSANQYDMRFP
+365 ITVKPSANQYDMRFP
-380 VSITAPPVPETSP
+380 VSITAPPVPEISP

-474 NYAQSNEIKLEDN
+474 SYAQSNEIKLEDN

-497 FSIPDVN
+497 FSIQDVN

-524 YDEDTT
+524 YDEDSTSKT
-530 DKVHTI
+530 HTL
-536 ANYPIWTVNR
+536 ANYPIWTINR
-546 GRVENGEM
+546 GRMENGEM

-562 ALSKPMVVHVNKS
+562 ALSKPMVVHINKS
-575 DYMWPQVS
+575 DYMGVQIS
-583 VGYTL
+583 VGYDLT
-588 IRVRLFTAYFK
+588 RVRLYTAYFK

-632 DIQSLDLFDPI
+632 DIQSLDLFNPI
-643 WLEEPG
+643 WLEEHG

-662 EKITKVDL
+662 GKITKVDL
-670 IRM
+670 VRM

>member
-1 MDKLSGD
+1 

-34 NYQTNNLAELKDRNA
+34 NYQINNLAELKDRNA

-65 AFQFSFVIGS
+65 AFQFSFVVGS
-75 GSYVPYMRF
+75 GSCVPYMKF

-94 ISPVGAVLN
+94 ISPAGAVLN
-103 IVDVSDESIGIQ
+103 IVDVSDTSIGVQ
-115 IIGATADLFDTL
+115 ILGATVDLFDTL

-144 YTDTMGQIERRLVG
+144 YKDTMGQTERYLSG
-158 PEGVKVLY
+158 PGEVKVLY

-176 PNIPP
+176 PNFPP
-181 ISMEAIQ
+181 FAMEAIR
-188 QVRELD
+188 QVGELD

-207 WIFAREGYSLETDV
+207 WIFGRAGYSLETDV
-221 DPVDRDEMF
+221 DPVDRAEMF

-239 DNPNA
+239 DNPKA
-244 PKASGTGWI
+244 PRASGIGWI
-253 QDPPIGTT
+253 RDFT
-261 VGVVWQGFPG
+261 VGTPAGVIWKGSPG

-278 AGRLLMGTVAGTFN
+278 AGRLNIGPESGTFS

-297 DTTITFSFSWSNISA
+297 DTTITFRFSWSNISA
-312 IRNGSVAVQVTH
+312 IRNSSVAVKVTH
-324 YKNDGTSAIVLIRSW
+324 YKNDGTSAVVLTRSW
-339 SSGSSGSA
+339 STGSSGSA
-347 SVNIPMEAGEHIL
+347 SVDIQMEAGEHIL
-360 VSGSL
+360 VSGTL
-365 ATVNPSANQYDMRFP
+365 AVITNPVSSFDMRFP

-419 AFFQLFGLTID
+419 AFVQLFGLTVD
-430 VNPATKVARAYSVQ
+430 VNPVTKVARAYSIQ

-474 NYAQSNEIKLEDN
+474 SYAQSNEIKLEDN

-516 LAGLNQTL
+516 LAGLNQKL
-524 YDEDTT
+524 YDAGTT
-530 DKVHTI
+530 NKTHTL
-536 ANYPIWTVNR
+536 ANYPIWTINR
-546 GRVENGEM
+546 GRMENGEV

-562 ALSKPMVVHVNKS
+562 VLSKPMVVHINKS
-575 DYMWPQVS
+575 DYMRPVVR
-583 VGYTL
+583 VGYT
-588 IRVRLFTAYFK
+588 RTQVRLYTAYFK

-624 TQILLDSL
+624 VQILLDSL
-632 DIQSLDLFDPI
+632 DIQSLDLFNPI
-643 WLEEPG
+643 WLEEHG

-662 EKITKVDL
+662 GKIPKVDL

>member
-1 MDKLSGD
+1 

-34 NYQTNNLAELKDRNA
+34 NYQINNLAELKDRNA

-65 AFQFSFVIGS
+65 AFQFSFVVGS
-75 GSYVPYMRF
+75 GSGVPYMKF

-94 ISPVGAVLN
+94 ISPAGAVLN
-103 IVDVSDESIGIQ
+103 IVDVSDTSIGIQ
-115 IIGATADLFDTL
+115 ILGATVDLFDTL

-144 YTDTMGQIERRLVG
+144 YTNTMGQTERYLSG

-176 PNIPP
+176 PNFPP
-181 ISMEAIQ
+181 FAMEAIR
-188 QVRELD
+188 QVSELD

-207 WIFAREGYSLETDV
+207 WIFDRAGYSLETNV
-221 DPVDRDEMF
+221 DLVDRAEMF

-239 DNPNA
+239 NNPKA
-244 PKASGTGWI
+244 PKASGIGWI
-253 QDPPIGTT
+253 RNPSVGTT
-261 VGVVWQGFPG
+261 GVTWKGSPG

-278 AGRLLMGTVAGTFN
+278 AGRLTIGPGSGTFN

-297 DTTITFSFSWSNISA
+297 DTTITFKFSWSNISA
-312 IRNGSVAVQVTH
+312 IQKSSVAVKVTH
-324 YKNDGTSAIVLIRSW
+324 YKNDGTSAVVLTRSW

-347 SVNIPMEAGEHIL
+347 SVDIQMEAGEHIL

-365 ATVNPSANQYDMRFP
+365 AIAVTPSNSFDMRFP

-419 AFFQLFGLTID
+419 AFVQMFGLTVD
-430 VNPATKVARAYSVQ
+430 VNPVTKVARAYSTQ

-516 LAGLNQTL
+516 LAGLNQRL
-524 YDEDTT
+524 YDADITNAT
-530 DKVHTI
+530 HTL

-546 GRVENGEM
+546 GRMENGEM

-562 ALSKPMVVHVNKS
+562 VLSKPMVVRIDKS
-575 DYMWPQVS
+575 DFMRPKVR
-583 VGYTL
+583 VGRT
-588 IRVRLFTAYFK
+588 ITQVRLYTAYFRK
-599 NLNYY
+599 LNYY
-604 VPKYYDK
+604 VPKYYNK

-624 TQILLDSL
+624 AQILLDSL
-632 DIQSLDLFDPI
+632 DIQSLDLFNPI
-643 WLEEPG
+643 WLEEHG

-662 EKITKVDL
+662 GKISKVDL

>member
-1 MDKLSGD
+1 

-14 MKGIDGEVWS
+14 MKGIDGKVWS

-34 NYQTNNLAELKDRNA
+34 NYQINNLAELKDRNA

-65 AFQFSFVIGS
+65 AFQFSFVVGS
-75 GSYVPYMRF
+75 GSGVPYMKF

-94 ISPVGAVLN
+94 ISPAGAVLN
-103 IVDVSDESIGIQ
+103 IVDVSDTSIGVQ
-115 IIGATADLFDTL
+115 ILGATVDLFDTL

-144 YTDTMGQIERRLVG
+144 YTDTMGQTERYLSG

-176 PNIPP
+176 PNFPP
-181 ISMEAIQ
+181 FAMEAIR

-207 WIFAREGYSLETDV
+207 WIFDRAGYSLETDV
-221 DPVDRDEMF
+221 DSVDRAEMF

-239 DNPNA
+239 DNPKA
-244 PKASGTGWI
+244 PKASGIGWI
-253 QDPPIGTT
+253 RNPSVGTT
-261 VGVVWQGFPG
+261 GVTWKGSPG

-278 AGRLLMGTVAGTFN
+278 AGRLTIDPVPGTFN

-297 DTTITFSFSWSNISA
+297 DTTITFKLSWSNISA
-312 IRNGSVAVQVTH
+312 IQKSSVAFKVTH
-324 YKNDGTSAIVLIRSW
+324 YKNDGTSAVVLTRSW

-347 SVNIPMEAGEHIL
+347 SVDIQMEEGEHIL
-360 VSGSL
+360 VSGTL
-365 ATVNPSANQYDMRFP
+365 DIVVKPSNSFDMRFP

-419 AFFQLFGLTID
+419 AFVQLFGLTVD
-430 VNPATKVARAYSVQ
+430 VNPVTKVARAYSIQ

-474 NYAQSNEIKLEDN
+474 SYAQSNEMKLEDN

-516 LAGLNQTL
+516 LAGLNQRL
-524 YDEDTT
+524 YDADTT
-530 DKVHTI
+530 NETHTL

-546 GRVENGEM
+546 GRMENGEM

-562 ALSKPMVVHVNKS
+562 VLSKPMVVHINKS
-575 DYMWPQVS
+575 DYMRPKVR
-583 VGYTL
+583 VGRTL
-588 IRVRLFTAYFK
+588 TQVRLYTAYFK
-599 NLNYY
+599 NLKYY

-611 LINNILKRPKILQ
+611 LINNVLKRPKILQ
-624 TQILLDSL
+624 VQILLDPL
-632 DIQSLDLFDPI
+632 DIQSLDLFNPI
-643 WLEEPG
+643 WLEEHG

-662 EKITKVDL
+662 GKIPKVDL

>member
-1 MDKLSGD
+1 M
-8 MNYELL
+8 
-14 MKGIDGEVWS
+14 
-24 LDLPLDAPAM
+24 
-34 NYQTNNLAELKDRNA
+34 
-49 SYSQRIS
+49 
-56 LPRTTHNEQ
+56 
-65 AFQFSFVIGS
+65 
-75 GSYVPYMRF
+75 
-84 PCQLFYEGAL
+84 
-94 ISPVGAVLN
+94 LN
-103 IVDVSDESIGIQ
+103 IVDVSDTSIGVQ
-115 IIGATADLFDTL
+115 ILGATADLFDTL

-134 PGDGMFLLKW
+134 PGTGMFLFKW
-144 YTDTMGQIERRLVG
+144 YTDTMGQAERYLSG
-158 PEGVKVLY
+158 PGESKVLY

-176 PNIPP
+176 PNVPP
-181 ISMEAIQ
+181 ISMEAIR

-207 WIFAREGYSLETDV
+207 WIFDRAGYSLETDV
-221 DPVDRDEMF
+221 DSVDRSEMF

-253 QDPPIGTT
+253 RDPPIGTI
-261 VGVVWQGFPG
+261 VGVIWQGSPG

-278 AGRLLMGTVAGTFN
+278 AGRLMMGTVSGAFS

-324 YKNDGTSAIVLIRSW
+324 YKNDGTSAIVLTRSW

-347 SVNIPMEAGEHIL
+347 SVDIPMEAGEHIQ

-365 ATVNPSANQYDMRFP
+365 VTVNLSVNQYDMRFP

-430 VNPATKVARAYSVQ
+430 VNPATKVARAYSVR

-474 NYAQSNEIKLEDN
+474 SYAQSNEIKLENN

-497 FSIPDVN
+497 FSIPDIN

-524 YDEDTT
+524 YDRDSTSKT
-530 DKVHTI
+530 HTL
-536 ANYPIWTVNR
+536 ANYPIWTINR
-546 GRVENGEM
+546 GRMENGEM

-562 ALSKPMVVHVNKS
+562 ALSKPMVVHINKS

-588 IRVRLFTAYFK
+588 TRIRLYPAYFK

-632 DIQSLDLFDPI
+632 DIQSLDLFNPI
-643 WLEEPG
+643 WLEEHG

-662 EKITKVDL
+662 GKITKVDL

>member
-1 MDKLSGD
+1 

-34 NYQTNNLAELKDRNA
+34 NYQINNLAELKDRNA

-65 AFQFSFVIGS
+65 AFQFSFVVGS
-75 GSYVPYMRF
+75 GSCVPYMKF

-94 ISPVGAVLN
+94 ISPAGAVLN
-103 IVDVSDESIGIQ
+103 IVDVSDTSIGVQ
-115 IIGATADLFDTL
+115 ILGATVDLFDTL

-144 YTDTMGQIERRLVG
+144 YTDTMGQTERYLSG
-158 PEGVKVLY
+158 PGEVKVLY

-176 PNIPP
+176 PNFPP
-181 ISMEAIQ
+181 FAMEAIR

-207 WIFAREGYSLETDV
+207 WIFDRAGYSLETDV
-221 DPVDRDEMF
+221 DPVDRAEMF

-239 DNPNA
+239 DNPKA
-244 PKASGTGWI
+244 PRASGIGWI
-253 QDPPIGTT
+253 RDFT
-261 VGVVWQGFPG
+261 VGTPAGVIWEGSPG

-278 AGRLLMGTVAGTFN
+278 AGRLNIGPKSGTFS

-297 DTTITFSFSWSNISA
+297 DTTITFRFSWSNISA
-312 IRNGSVAVQVTH
+312 IRNSSVAVKVTH
-324 YKNDGTSAIVLIRSW
+324 YKNDGTSAVVLTRSW
-339 SSGSSGSA
+339 STGSSGSA
-347 SVNIPMEAGEHIL
+347 SVDIQMEAGEHIL
-360 VSGSL
+360 VSGTL
-365 ATVNPSANQYDMRFP
+365 AVITNPVSSFDMRFP

-419 AFFQLFGLTID
+419 AFVQLFGLTVD
-430 VNPATKVARAYSVQ
+430 VNPATKVARAYSIQ
-444 EFYNRRSSSGKNWS
+444 EFYNRQSSSGKNWS

-474 NYAQSNEIKLEDN
+474 SYAQSNEMKLEDN

-516 LAGLNQTL
+516 LAGLNQSL
-524 YDEDTT
+524 YDAGNTN
-530 DKVHTI
+530 KIHTL
-536 ANYPIWTVNR
+536 ANYPIWTINR
-546 GRVENGEM
+546 GRMENGEV

-562 ALSKPMVVHVNKS
+562 VLSKPMVVHIDKS
-575 DYMWPQVS
+575 DYMRPVVR

-588 IRVRLFTAYFK
+588 TQVRLYTAYFK

-624 TQILLDSL
+624 VQILLDSL
-632 DIQSLDLFDPI
+632 DIQSLDLFNPI
-643 WLEEPG
+643 WLEEHG

-662 EKITKVDL
+662 GKIPKVDL

>member
-1 MDKLSGD
+1 

-34 NYQTNNLAELKDRNA
+34 NYQINNLAELKDRNA

-65 AFQFSFVIGS
+65 AFQFSFVVGS
-75 GSYVPYMRF
+75 GSYVPYMKF

-94 ISPVGAVLN
+94 ISPTGAVLN
-103 IVDVSDESIGIQ
+103 IVDVSDTSIGVQ
-115 IIGATADLFDTL
+115 ILGATADLFDTL

-134 PGDGMFLLKW
+134 PGTGMFLLKW
-144 YTDTMGQIERRLVG
+144 YTDTMGQSERYLSG
-158 PEGVKVLY
+158 PEESGVLY

-176 PNIPP
+176 PNVPP
-181 ISMEAIQ
+181 ISTEAIQ
-188 QVRELD
+188 EVRELD

-207 WIFAREGYSLETDV
+207 WIFERAGYSLETDV
-221 DPVDRDEMF
+221 DPVDRAEMF

-239 DNPNA
+239 DNPNV

-253 QDPPIGTT
+253 RGTPPGGLD
-261 VGVVWQGFPG
+261 GVTWKGSPG

-278 AGRLLMGTVAGTFN
+278 AGRLTINTISGEFS

-297 DTTITFSFSWSNISA
+297 DTTITFSFSWSNTSA
-312 IRNGSVAVQVTH
+312 IQRGTVTVRVTH
-324 YKNDGTSAIVLIRSW
+324 YKNDGTSAIVLTRSW

-347 SVNIPMEAGEHIL
+347 SVDIPMEAGEHIL

-365 ATVNPSANQYDMRFP
+365 RAGNFTTDQYDMRFP
-380 VSITAPPVPETSP
+380 VSITAPIPLETSP
-393 GDKPQPGLT
+393 GDKPYPGLT

-430 VNPATKVARAYSVQ
+430 VNSATKVARAYSVQ

-474 NYAQSNEIKLEDN
+474 SYAQSNEIKLEDN

-497 FSIPDVN
+497 FSITDVN

-524 YDEDTT
+524 YDAGSTQRL
-530 DKVHTI
+530 HTL
-536 ANYPIWTVNR
+536 ANYPIWTINR
-546 GRVENGEM
+546 GRMENGEM

-562 ALSKPMVVHVNKS
+562 ALSKPMVVHINKS
-575 DYMWPQVS
+575 DYLRPQVS

-588 IRVRLFTAYFK
+588 TPIRLYTARFK
-599 NLNYY
+599 SLNYY
-604 VPKYYDK
+604 VPKYYGK
-611 LINNILKRPKILQ
+611 LIDNILKRPKILQ

-632 DIQSLDLFDPI
+632 DIQSLDLFNPI
-643 WLEEPG
+643 WLEEHG

-662 EKITKVDL
+662 GKITKVDL

>member
-1 MDKLSGD
+1 

-34 NYQTNNLAELKDRNA
+34 NYQINNLAELKDRNA

-65 AFQFSFVIGS
+65 AFQFSFVVGS
-75 GSYVPYMRF
+75 GSCVPYMKF
-84 PCQLFYEGAL
+84 PCQLFYGGAL
-94 ISPVGAVLN
+94 ISPAGAVLN
-103 IVDVSDESIGIQ
+103 IIDVSDTSIGVQ
-115 IIGATADLFDTL
+115 ILGATVDLFDTL

-144 YTDTMGQIERRLVG
+144 YTDTMGQTERYLSG
-158 PEGVKVLY
+158 PGEVKVLY

-176 PNIPP
+176 PNFPP
-181 ISMEAIQ
+181 FAMEAIR

-207 WIFAREGYSLETDV
+207 WIFDRAGYSLETDV
-221 DPVDRDEMF
+221 DPVDRAEMF

-239 DNPNA
+239 DNPKA
-244 PKASGTGWI
+244 LGASGIGWI
-253 QDPPIGTT
+253 QNFT
-261 VGVVWQGFPG
+261 VGTPAGVIWEGSPG

-278 AGRLLMGTVAGTFN
+278 AGRLNIGPESGTFS

-297 DTTITFSFSWSNISA
+297 DTTITFRFLWSNTSA
-312 IRNGSVAVQVTH
+312 IRNSSVTVKVTH
-324 YKNDGTSAIVLIRSW
+324 YKNDGTSAVVLTRSW
-339 SSGSSGSA
+339 STGSSGSA
-347 SVNIPMEAGEHIL
+347 SVDIQMEAGEHIL
-360 VSGSL
+360 VSGTL
-365 ATVNPSANQYDMRFP
+365 AVITNPVSSFDMRFP

-419 AFFQLFGLTID
+419 AFVQLFGLTVD
-430 VNPATKVARAYSVQ
+430 VNPVTKVARAYSVQ

-474 NYAQSNEIKLEDN
+474 SYAQSNEMKLEDN

-516 LAGLNQTL
+516 LAGLNQKL
-524 YDEDTT
+524 YDAGTT
-530 DKVHTI
+530 NKTHTL
-536 ANYPIWTVNR
+536 ANYPIWTINR
-546 GRVENGEM
+546 GRMENGEM

-562 ALSKPMVVHVNKS
+562 VLSKPMVVHIDKS
-575 DYMWPQVS
+575 DYMRPLVR

-588 IRVRLFTAYFK
+588 TQVRLYTAYFK

-624 TQILLDSL
+624 VQILLDSL
-632 DIQSLDLFDPI
+632 DIQSLDLFNPI
-643 WLEEPG
+643 WLEEHG

-662 EKITKVDL
+662 GKIPKVDL

>member
-1 MDKLSGD
+1 

-34 NYQTNNLAELKDRNA
+34 NYQINNLAELKDRNA

-65 AFQFSFVIGS
+65 AFQFSFVVGS
-75 GSYVPYMRF
+75 GSYVPYMKF

-94 ISPVGAVLN
+94 ISPAGAVLN
-103 IVDVSDESIGIQ
+103 IVDVSDTSIGIQ
-115 IIGATADLFDTL
+115 ILGAIADLFDTL

-134 PGDGMFLLKW
+134 PGTGMFLLKW
-144 YTDTMGQIERRLVG
+144 YTDTMGRTERYLLG
-158 PEGVKVLY
+158 PEETSVLY

-181 ISMEAIQ
+181 VSMEAIQ

-207 WIFAREGYSLETDV
+207 WIFDRAGYSLETDV
-221 DPVDRDEMF
+221 DSVDRSEMF

-244 PKASGTGWI
+244 PKASGTGRI
-253 QDPPIGTT
+253 KDTPPGGLA
-261 VGVVWQGFPG
+261 GVIWQGSLG
-271 VTLSDPV
+271 ATLSDPV
-278 AGRLLMGTVAGTFN
+278 AERLIIDTIPGEFS

-297 DTTITFSFSWSNISA
+297 DTTITFSFAWSNTSA
-312 IRNGSVAVQVTH
+312 ISKGSVTVRVTH
-324 YKNDGTSAIVLIRSW
+324 YKNDGTDAIVLSRSW
-339 SSGSSGSA
+339 TSGSYGSV
-347 SVNIPMEAGEHIL
+347 SVDIPMKAGEHIL
-360 VSGSL
+360 VYGSL
-365 ATVNPSANQYDMRFP
+365 LAGNFSTDQYDMRFP
-380 VSITAPPVPETSP
+380 VSITAPIPPETSP
-393 GDKPQPGLT
+393 GDRPYPGLT

-430 VNPATKVARAYSVQ
+430 VNPATRVARAYSVQ
-444 EFYNRRSSSGKNWS
+444 EIYNRRNSSGKNWS

-474 NYAQSNEIKLEDN
+474 SYARSNEIKLEDN

-497 FSIPDVN
+497 FSIQDVN

-516 LAGLNQTL
+516 LAGLNQVL
-524 YDEDTT
+524 YDEYTQRL
-530 DKVHTI
+530 HTL
-536 ANYPIWTVNR
+536 ANYPIWTINR
-546 GRVENGEM
+546 GRMENGEM

-562 ALSKPMVVHVNKS
+562 ALNKPMVVHINKY
-575 DYMWPQVS
+575 DYMEPKVS
-583 VGYTL
+583 IGYTFTQ
-588 IRVRLFTAYFK
+588 VRLYTARFK
-599 NLNYY
+599 SLNYY
-604 VPKYYDK
+604 VPKYYGK
-611 LINNILKRPKILQ
+611 LIDNILKRPKILQ

-632 DIQSLDLFDPI
+632 DIQSLDLFNPI
-643 WLEEPG
+643 WLEEHG

-662 EKITKVDL
+662 GKITKVDL

>member
-1 MDKLSGD
+1 

-34 NYQTNNLAELKDRNA
+34 NYQINNLAELKDRNA

-65 AFQFSFVIGS
+65 AFQFSFVVGS
-75 GSYVPYMRF
+75 DSGVPYMKF

-94 ISPVGAVLN
+94 ISPAGAVLN
-103 IVDVSDESIGIQ
+103 IVDVSDTSIGVQ
-115 IIGATADLFDTL
+115 ILGATVDLFDTL

-144 YTDTMGQIERRLVG
+144 YTDTMGQTERYLSG
-158 PEGVKVLY
+158 PEKVKVLY

-176 PNIPP
+176 PNFPP
-181 ISMEAIQ
+181 IAMEAIR
-188 QVRELD
+188 QVSELD

-207 WIFAREGYSLETDV
+207 WIFDRAGYSLETDV
-221 DPVDRDEMF
+221 DPVDRAEMF

-239 DNPNA
+239 DNPKA
-244 PKASGTGWI
+244 PKASGIGWI
-253 QDPPIGTT
+253 RNPSVGTT
-261 VGVVWQGFPG
+261 GVTWKGSPG

-278 AGRLLMGTVAGTFN
+278 AGRLTIDSVPGTFN

-297 DTTITFSFSWSNISA
+297 DTTITFKFSWSNISA
-312 IRNGSVAVQVTH
+312 IQKSSVAVKVTH
-324 YKNDGTSAIVLIRSW
+324 YKNDGTSAVVLTRSW

-347 SVNIPMEAGEHIL
+347 SVDIQMEAGEHIL
-360 VSGSL
+360 VSGIL
-365 ATVNPSANQYDMRFP
+365 AMAVNPVNSFDMRFL
-380 VSITAPPVPETSP
+380 VNITAPPVPETSP

-412 SLGDIVK
+412 SLGNIVK
-419 AFFQLFGLTID
+419 AFVQLFGLTVD
-430 VNPATKVARAYSVQ
+430 VNPVTKVARAYSVQ

-474 NYAQSNEIKLEDN
+474 SYAQSNEMKLEDN

-516 LAGLNQTL
+516 LAGLNQRLHDSAITNKTHTL
-524 YDEDTT
+524 
-530 DKVHTI
+530 
-536 ANYPIWTVNR
+536 ANYPIWTINR
-546 GRVENGEM
+546 GRMENGEM

-562 ALSKPMVVHVNKS
+562 VLSKPMVVHIDKS
-575 DYMWPQVS
+575 DYMRPKVK

-588 IRVRLFTAYFK
+588 TQVRLYTAYFK

-624 TQILLDSL
+624 VQILLDSL
-632 DIQSLDLFDPI
+632 DIQSLDLFNPI
-643 WLEEPG
+643 WLEEHG

-662 EKITKVDL
+662 GKIPKVDL

>member
-1 MDKLSGD
+1 

-34 NYQTNNLAELKDRNA
+34 NYQINNLAELKDRNA

-65 AFQFSFVIGS
+65 AFQFSFVVGS
-75 GSYVPYMRF
+75 GSYVPYMKF

-94 ISPVGAVLN
+94 ISPAGAVLN
-103 IVDVSDESIGIQ
+103 IVDVSDTSIGVQ
-115 IIGATADLFDTL
+115 ILGATADLFDTL

-134 PGDGMFLLKW
+134 PGTGMFLLKW
-144 YTDTMGQIERRLVG
+144 YTDTMGQAERYLSG
-158 PEGVKVLY
+158 PEESKVLY

-181 ISMEAIQ
+181 VFMEAIR

-207 WIFAREGYSLETDV
+207 WIFDREGYSLETDV
-221 DPVDRDEMF
+221 DPVDRAEMF

-239 DNPNA
+239 DNPNV
-244 PKASGTGWI
+244 PKASGTGWVKNTPSGGLGNVI
-253 QDPPIGTT
+253 
-261 VGVVWQGFPG
+261 WQGSPG

-278 AGRLLMGTVAGTFN
+278 AGRLTIDTIPGGFS
-292 WMTLW
+292 WMTIW
-297 DTTITFSFSWSNISA
+297 DTTITFSFSWSNTSA
-312 IRNGSVAVQVTH
+312 IQRGTVTVRVTH
-324 YKNDGTSAIVLIRSW
+324 HKNDGTDAIVLSRSW
-339 SSGSSGSA
+339 TSGSFGSV
-347 SVNIPMEAGEHIL
+347 SVDIPMEAGEYIQ
-360 VSGSL
+360 VYGSL
-365 ATVNPSANQYDMRFP
+365 IAGNFSSDQYDMRFP
-380 VSITAPPVPETSP
+380 VSITAPIPSETSP
-393 GDKPQPGLT
+393 GDRPYPGLT

-474 NYAQSNEIKLEDN
+474 SYAQSNEIKLEDN

-524 YDEDTT
+524 YDEDSTSKT
-530 DKVHTI
+530 HTL
-536 ANYPIWTVNR
+536 ANYPIWTINR
-546 GRVENGEM
+546 GRMENGEM

-562 ALSKPMVVHVNKS
+562 ALSKPMVVHINKS
-575 DYMWPQVS
+575 DYMRPQVS
-583 VGYTL
+583 VGYALTP
-588 IRVRLFTAYFK
+588 VRLYTARFK
-599 NLNYY
+599 SLNYY
-604 VPKYYDK
+604 VPKYYGK
-611 LINNILKRPKILQ
+611 LIDNILKRPKILQ

-632 DIQSLDLFDPI
+632 DIQSLDLFNPI
-643 WLEEPG
+643 WLEEHG

-662 EKITKVDL
+662 GKITKVDL

>member
-1 MDKLSGD
+1 

-34 NYQTNNLAELKDRNA
+34 NYQINNLAELKDRNA

-75 GSYVPYMRF
+75 GSHVPYRRF

-94 ISPVGAVLN
+94 ISPAGAVLN
-103 IVDVSDESIGIQ
+103 IIDVSDTSIGIQ
-115 IIGATADLFDTL
+115 IVGATADLFDTL

-134 PGDGMFLLKW
+134 PGTGMFLLKW
-144 YTDTMGQIERRLVG
+144 YTDTMGQTERYLPG
-158 PEGVKVLY
+158 PGESKVLY

-176 PNIPP
+176 PYVPP

-207 WIFAREGYSLETDV
+207 WIFDRAGYSLETDV
-221 DPVDRDEMF
+221 DSVDRAEMF

-239 DNPNA
+239 DDPRA

-253 QDPPIGTT
+253 KDTPPGGLA
-261 VGVVWQGFPG
+261 GVEWQGSPG

-278 AGRLLMGTVAGTFN
+278 AGRLIIDPISGEFS

-297 DTTITFSFSWSNISA
+297 DTTITFSFAWSNTSA
-312 IRNGSVAVQVTH
+312 IRKGSVEVRVTH
-324 YKNDGTSAIVLIRSW
+324 YKNDGTNAIVLTRSW
-339 SSGSSGSA
+339 TSGSSGSV
-347 SVNIPMEAGEHIL
+347 SVDIPMEAGEHIL
-360 VSGSL
+360 VSGTLL
-365 ATVNPSANQYDMRFP
+365 AGHFTTDQYDMRFP
-380 VSITAPPVPETSP
+380 VSITAPIPPETSP
-393 GDKPQPGLT
+393 GDRPYPGLT

-474 NYAQSNEIKLEDN
+474 SYAQSNEIKLEDN

-497 FSIPDVN
+497 FSIQDVN

-516 LAGLNQTL
+516 LAGLNQAL
-524 YDEDTT
+524 YDEYTQRL
-530 DKVHTI
+530 HTL
-536 ANYPIWTVNR
+536 ANYPIWTINR
-546 GRVENGEM
+546 VWMENGER

-562 ALSKPMVVHVNKS
+562 ALSKPMVVHINKY
-575 DYMWPQVS
+575 DYMEPKVS
-583 VGYTL
+583 VGYILTQ
-588 IRVRLFTAYFK
+588 VRLYTARFK
-599 NLNYY
+599 SLNYY
-604 VPKYYDK
+604 VPKYYGK
-611 LINNILKRPKILQ
+611 LIDNILKRPKILQ
-624 TQILLDSL
+624 TQILLDSF
-632 DIQSLDLFDPI
+632 DIQSLDLFNPI
-643 WLEEPG
+643 WLEEHG

-662 EKITKVDL
+662 GKITKVDL

>member
-1 MDKLSGD
+1 MS
-8 MNYELL
+8 YELL

-34 NYQTNNLAELKDRNA
+34 NYQINNLAELKDRNA

-75 GSYVPYMRF
+75 GSYVPYMKF

-103 IVDVSDESIGIQ
+103 IVDVSDTAIGVQ
-115 IIGATADLFDTL
+115 ILGATADLFDTL

-144 YTDTMGQIERRLVG
+144 YTDTMGTTKQYLSG
-158 PEGVKVLY
+158 PEGSKVLY
-166 FWLYA
+166 SWLYA

-176 PNIPP
+176 PNVPP
-181 ISMEAIQ
+181 ISMEAIR
-188 QVRELD
+188 QVLELD

-207 WIFAREGYSLETDV
+207 WIFDRAGYSLETDV
-221 DPVDRDEMF
+221 DSVDRSEMF

-239 DNPNA
+239 DNPKA

-261 VGVVWQGFPG
+261 VGVTWQGYPG
-271 VTLSDPV
+271 ITLSDPV
-278 AGRLLMGTVAGTFN
+278 AGRLMMMDTGSGKFS

-297 DTTITFSFSWSNISA
+297 DTTITFSFAWSNGSA
-312 IRNGSVAVQVTH
+312 IRNGTVAVQVTH
-324 YKNDGTSAIVLIRSW
+324 YKNDGTNAVVLTRSW

-347 SVNIPMEAGEHIL
+347 SVDIPMEAGEHIL

-365 ATVNPSANQYDMRFP
+365 ATVNPSVNQYNMRFP
-380 VSITAPPVPETSP
+380 VSITAPPVSETSP

-430 VNPATKVARAYSVQ
+430 VNPATKVARAYSVR

-474 NYAQSNEIKLEDN
+474 SYAQSNEIKLEDN
-487 KDNNVTDSYK
+487 KGNNVTDSYK

-516 LAGLNQTL
+516 LAGLNQDL
-524 YDEDTT
+524 YDWDTT
-530 DKVHTI
+530 YKSHTL

-546 GRVENGEM
+546 GRMENGEM

-562 ALSKPMVVHVNKS
+562 ALSKPMVVHANKS
-575 DYMWPQVS
+575 DYMRPQIR
-583 VGYTL
+583 VGYALTRVTL
-588 IRVRLFTAYFK
+588 RTACFK

-604 VPKYYDK
+604 VPKYYGK

-632 DIQSLDLFDPI
+632 DIQSLDLFNPI
-643 WLEEPG
+643 WLEEHG

-662 EKITKVDL
+662 GKITKVDL

>member
-1 MDKLSGD
+1 

-34 NYQTNNLAELKDRNA
+34 NYQINNLAELKDRNA

-65 AFQFSFVIGS
+65 AFQFSSVIGS
-75 GSYVPYMRF
+75 GSYVPYMKF

-94 ISPVGAVLN
+94 ISPAGAVLN
-103 IVDVSDESIGIQ
+103 IVDVSDTAIGIQ
-115 IIGATADLFDTL
+115 ILGATADLFDTL

-134 PGDGMFLLKW
+134 PGTGMFLLKW
-144 YTDTMGQIERRLVG
+144 YTDTMGQAERYLSG
-158 PEGVKVLY
+158 PEESKVLY

-176 PNIPP
+176 PNVPP
-181 ISMEAIQ
+181 ISMEAIR
-188 QVRELD
+188 QVWELD

-207 WIFAREGYSLETDV
+207 WIFDRAGYSLETDV
-221 DPVDRDEMF
+221 DPVDRAEMF

-239 DNPNA
+239 DNPNV

-253 QDPPIGTT
+253 KDTPPGGLD
-261 VGVVWQGFPG
+261 GVIWQGSPG

-278 AGRLLMGTVAGTFN
+278 AGRLTINPIPGGFS
-292 WMTLW
+292 WMTIW
-297 DTTITFSFSWSNISA
+297 DTTITFSFSWSNTSA
-312 IRNGSVAVQVTH
+312 IQRGTVAVRVTH
-324 YKNDGTSAIVLIRSW
+324 YKNDGTSAIVLTRSW

-347 SVNIPMEAGEHIL
+347 SVDIPMEAGEHIL
-360 VSGSL
+360 VSGTLRANSF
-365 ATVNPSANQYDMRFP
+365 SADQYNMRFP
-380 VSITAPPVPETSP
+380 VSITAPIPRETSP
-393 GDKPQPGLT
+393 GDRPYPGLT

-419 AFFQLFGLTID
+419 AFFQLLGLIID

-474 NYAQSNEIKLEDN
+474 SYAQSNEIKLEDN

-524 YDEDTT
+524 YDEDSTN
-530 DKVHTI
+530 KVHTL
-536 ANYPIWTVNR
+536 ANYPIWTINR
-546 GRVENGEM
+546 GRMENGEM

-562 ALSKPMVVHVNKS
+562 ALSKPMVVHINKS

-588 IRVRLFTAYFK
+588 TRVRLYTAYFK

-632 DIQSLDLFDPI
+632 DIQSLDLFNPI
-643 WLEEPG
+643 WLEEHG

-662 EKITKVDL
+662 GKITKVDL

>member
-1 MDKLSGD
+1 
-8 MNYELL
+8 

-34 NYQTNNLAELKDRNA
+34 NYQINNLAELKDRNA

-65 AFQFSFVIGS
+65 AFQFSFVVGS
-75 GSYVPYMRF
+75 GSYVPYMKF

-94 ISPVGAVLN
+94 ISPAGAVLN
-103 IVDVSDESIGIQ
+103 IVDVSDTSIGVQ
-115 IIGATADLFDTL
+115 ILGATADLFDTL

-134 PGDGMFLLKW
+134 PGTGMFLLKW
-144 YTDTMGQIERRLVG
+144 YTDTMGQAERYLSG
-158 PEGVKVLY
+158 SEESKVLY

-176 PNIPP
+176 PNVPP

-188 QVRELD
+188 EVRELD

-207 WIFAREGYSLETDV
+207 WIFDRAGYSLETDV
-221 DPVDRDEMF
+221 DSVDRAEMF

-239 DNPNA
+239 NNPNA

-253 QDPPIGTT
+253 RDTPPGGLA
-261 VGVVWQGFPG
+261 GVTWQGSPG

-278 AGRLLMGTVAGTFN
+278 AGRLTIDPIPGEFS
-292 WMTLW
+292 WMTIW
-297 DTTITFSFSWSNISA
+297 DTTITFSFSWSNTSA
-312 IRNGSVAVQVTH
+312 IQRGTVEVRVTH
-324 YKNDGTSAIVLIRSW
+324 YKNDGTSAIVLTRSW

-347 SVNIPMEAGEHIL
+347 SVDIPMEAGEHIL
-360 VSGSL
+360 VYGSL
-365 ATVNPSANQYDMRFP
+365 VARTFSTDQYDMRFP
-380 VSITAPPVPETSP
+380 VSITAPIPRETSP
-393 GDKPQPGLT
+393 GDRPYPGLT

-419 AFFQLFGLTID
+419 AFFQLFGLIID
-430 VNPATKVARAYSVQ
+430 VNPATKVARAYSIR

-474 NYAQSNEIKLEDN
+474 SYAQSNEIKLEDN

-524 YDEDTT
+524 YDAGSTQRL
-530 DKVHTI
+530 HTL
-536 ANYPIWTVNR
+536 ANYPIWTINR
-546 GRVENGEM
+546 GRMENGEM

-562 ALSKPMVVHVNKS
+562 VLSKPMVVHINKS
-575 DYMWPQVS
+575 DYLRPQVS

-588 IRVRLFTAYFK
+588 TPIRLYTAYFK

-604 VPKYYDK
+604 VPEYYGK
-611 LINNILKRPKILQ
+611 LIDNIFKRPKILQ

-632 DIQSLDLFDPI
+632 DIQSLDLFNPI
-643 WLEEPG
+643 WLEEHG

-662 EKITKVDL
+662 GKITKVDL

>member
-1 MDKLSGD
+1 MRGV
-8 MNYELL
+8 
-14 MKGIDGEVWS
+14 DGGVWS

-34 NYQTNNLAELKDRNA
+34 NYQINNLAELKDRNA

-65 AFQFSFVIGS
+65 AFQFSFEIGS
-75 GSYVPYMRF
+75 GSGVPYMKF

-94 ISPVGAVLN
+94 LSPVGAVLS
-103 IVDVSDESIGIQ
+103 IVDVSDESIGVQ
-115 IIGATADLFDTL
+115 IIGATADLFNTL

-134 PGDGMFLLKW
+134 TGNGMFLLKW
-144 YTDTMGQIERRLVG
+144 YTDTMGQTERYLTSPNG
-158 PEGVKVLY
+158 DKVLY

-176 PNIPP
+176 PNTPP
-181 ISMEAIQ
+181 VGMEAIK

-194 KFYPHLNWYDLVT
+194 KFYPHLNWYDLIT

-221 DPVDRDEMF
+221 DPVDRAEMF

-239 DNPNA
+239 DNPNS
-244 PKASGTGWI
+244 PEVSGVGWI
-253 QDPPIGTT
+253 QNPPAGTT
-261 VGVVWQGFPG
+261 AGVGWQDPNG
-271 VTLSDPV
+271 VPLKDPI
-278 AGRLLMGTVAGTFN
+278 AGRLTMGTNPGTFS

-297 DTTITFSFSWSNISA
+297 DTTITFRFAWSNNSSIQ
-312 IRNGSVAVQVTH
+312 NGSIVVRVTH
-324 YKNDGTSAIVLIRSW
+324 YKNDGTNAVVLDRSW
-339 SSGSSGSA
+339 TKTSSGEV
-347 SVNIPMEAGEHIL
+347 SVDIPMEAGEHIW
-360 VSGSL
+360 VSGTFVVVDLSEQ
-365 ATVNPSANQYDMRFP
+365 NFMRFP
-380 VSITAPPVPETSP
+380 VSITVPPVPETSP

-516 LAGLNQTL
+516 LAGLNQVL
-524 YDEDTT
+524 RDTGAT
-530 DKVHTI
+530 NKVHTL
-536 ANYPIWTVNR
+536 ANYPIWTINR
-546 GRVENGEM
+546 GRMENGEM

-562 ALSKPMVVHVNKS
+562 ALSKPMVVHINKS
-575 DYMWPQVS
+575 DYMWPNVG
-583 VGYTL
+583 VGYTN
-588 IRVRLFTAYFK
+588 IRVRLYTAYFK

-624 TQILLDSL
+624 TQILLNSF
-632 DIQSLDLFDPI
+632 DIQSLDLFNPI
-643 WLEEPG
+643 WLEEHG

-662 EKITKVDL
+662 GKITKVDL